1 MGSVVK
7 SIGKAIKK
15 VTSGIGRLVKKIGPA
30 LLLAAGLFM
39 GTAAFGSTLG
49 TAAGGNMFSWGNFT
63 QGAGAIGSSIFGGG
77 GGASATK
84 TALQTAGTALGTA
97 GNVQGLTSQGAF
109 TSTGALDKLGQVT
122 GMAGN
127 VAGAL
132 GGGGGGLAQGSGI
145 FNFVKS
151 AMKDSPAMSLMAI
164 SQLVGTGLEIA
175 GALFDTSEEDALAE
189 EKRQFD
195 ISNTYAGFAP
205 GTTQIS
211 DLPADSPYFQRGP
224 RMPSIPTMDSFQMA
238 AKASREP
245 GFGRQPSDTTFGRA
259 PSVAG
264 GRGPSILGESGMG
277 MISGNDPRRYT

>member
-15 VTSGIGRLVKKIGPA
+15 VTSGIGKLIKKIGPV

-49 TAAGGNMFSWGNFT
+49 AAAGGNMFSWGNFT
-63 QGAGAIGSSIFGGG
+63 QGASAIGSSIFGGG
-77 GGASATK
+77 AGAGAAALSPTQSALAGSGARFTGSVATGAQAK
-84 TALQTAGTALGTA
+84 AVTGLAGTVAGT
-97 GNVQGLTSQGAF
+97 GLS
-109 TSTGALDKLGQVT
+109 
-122 GMAGN
+122 GN
-127 VAGAL
+127 VASLNTAT
-132 GGGGGGLAQGSGI
+132 QGSGI
-145 FNFVKS
+145 FNFIKS
-151 AMKDSPAMSLMAI
+151 AIKDSPATSLMAF
-164 SQLVGTGLEIA
+164 SQLIGTGLEVA
-175 GALFDTSEEDALAE
+175 GALFDTSEADALAE

-195 ISNTYAGFAP
+195 ISHTYAGFAP
-205 GTTQIS
+205 GTTQVS
-211 DLPADSPYFQRGP
+211 DLPSDAPYFQRGP
-224 RMPSIPTMDSFQMA
+224 TMPSIPTMDSFQMA

-264 GRGPSILGESGMG
+264 SRGPSILGESGMG

>member
-7 SIGKAIKK
+7 SIGKVIKK
-15 VTSGIGRLVKKIGPA
+15 VTSGIGKLIKKIGPA

-84 TALQTAGTALGTA
+84 TALQTAGTALGTS
-97 GNVQGLTSQGAF
+97 GNIQGLTSQGAF
-109 TSTGALDKLGQVT
+109 TSTGPLDKLGQVT
-122 GMAGN
+122 GVAGN

-145 FNFVKS
+145 FNFIKS

-189 EKRQFD
+189 SKRQFD

-205 GTTQIS
+205 GSTKVS
-211 DLPADSPYFQRGP
+211 DLPADSPYFRKGGP
-224 RMPSIPTMDSFQMA
+224 MMPSMDSFQMA

-245 GFGRQPSDTTFGRA
+245 GFGRQPSDTTFGKV

-264 GRGPSILGESGMG
+264 ARGPSILGESGMG

>member
-7 SIGKAIKK
+7 SIGKVIKK
-15 VTSGIGRLVKKIGPA
+15 VTSGIGKLIKKIGPA

-63 QGAGAIGSSIFGGG
+63 QGASAIGSSIFGGG
-77 GGASATK
+77 GAA
-84 TALQTAGTALGTA
+84 TAGSAASSAALHSSAMGGPGA
-97 GNVQGLTSQGAF
+97 GVLAKT
-109 TSTGALDKLGQVT
+109 TG
-122 GMAGN
+122 
-127 VAGAL
+127 VAGAVAGAT
-132 GGGGGGLAQGSGI
+132 GGGGAAQGSGI
-145 FNFVKS
+145 FNFIKG
-151 AMKDSPAMSLMAI
+151 AMKDSPAMSLMAF

-175 GALFDTSEEDALAE
+175 GALFDTSEEDALE
-189 EKRQFD
+189 EAKRQFD

-205 GTTQIS
+205 GSTKVS
-211 DLPADSPYFQRGP
+211 DLPADAPYFQRGP
-224 RMPSIPTMDSFQMA
+224 TMPSIPTMDSFQMA

-264 GRGPSILGESGMG
+264 ARGPSILGESGMG

>member
-49 TAAGGNMFSWGNFT
+49 TSAGGNMFSWGNFT

-77 GGASATK
+77 GGASALTPTQSALAGSGANFTGSVA
-84 TALQTAGTALGTA
+84 TAAQAKAVTGVAGTL
-97 GNVQGLTSQGAF
+97 
-109 TSTGALDKLGQVT
+109 
-122 GMAGN
+122 
-127 VAGAL
+127 AGAT
-132 GGGGGGLAQGSGI
+132 GGGGVAEGSGI

-151 AMKDSPAMSLMAI
+151 AMKDSPATSLMAF
-164 SQLVGTGLEIA
+164 SQLLGTGLETL

-189 EKRQFD
+189 AKRQFD

-205 GTTQIS
+205 GSTQVS
-211 DLPADSPYFQRGP
+211 DLPADAPYFQRGP
-224 RMPSIPTMDSFQMA
+224 TMPSIPTMDSFQMA

-264 GRGPSILGESGMG
+264 ARGPSILGESGMG